1 MTSASPKLVGAQERA
16 LGEAA
21 VLLALGVVVAAFMIL
36 LIAKVARTRDKRESV
51 VVVVSLT
58 FSDERES
65 VF

>member
-1 MTSASPKLVGAQERA
+1 M
-16 LGEAA
+16 
-21 VLLALGVVVAAFMIL
+21 LLALGVVVAAFMIL